1 MMHIAWN
8 AIGSVAATS
17 LGAIVIVVV
26 LFGLG
31 AIGMSR
37 HERAR
42 TQGNSGALSAVGV
55 GAAFVVC
62 IAIALFGLYLTVV
75 R

>member
-8 AIGSVAATS
+8 AIGSVAAIS
-17 LGAIVIVVV
+17 LGAIIVVAI

-31 AIGMSR
+31 TLGMSR
-37 HERAR
+37 YEKARA
-42 TQGNSGALSAVGV
+42 QGESGALTAVGM
-55 GAAFVVC
+55 GAAFLACV
-62 IAIALFGLYLTVV
+62 AIGLFGLYLTVF